1 MSRWLLRSANSRR
14 NRPMRKSNPL
24 LLRLVQGKDRCAAS
38 SAGRPNWCQISRPMS
53 IEVQEMRLPGFR
65 ELVLPLRASLFPLLL
80 SLTTLD
86 AARAAFPVDLALE
99 PLPQS
104 KHDTC
109 QSYALAFALAA
120 AGDAAYKAD
129 TPKALRELELRVRQ
143 HIEKVA
149 KGRDVLSH
157 FVWQDAVV
165 DLTSGKYVLERREY
179 ESLAAIWDRM
189 ATLTGISDARARGS
203 LLTAATVKVV
213 VLTSVN
219 KLGKNTYAGHIVP
232 IVGVH
237 KGPANTSSPTALAV
251 VNPGIKF
258 GAQPVPLCS
267 AEVMPGDRR
276 YTAAFSVED
285 SYTLKTFEAG
295 SKHRYVAMW
304 LQRKP

>member
-1 MSRWLLRSANSRR
+1 
-14 NRPMRKSNPL
+14 MR
-24 LLRLVQGKDRCAAS
+24 QH
-38 SAGRPNWCQISRPMS
+38 
-53 IEVQEMRLPGFR
+53 GFR
-65 ELVLPLRASLFPLLL
+65 ELVHLLKAWLLTLFLA
-80 SLTTLD
+80 LTTVD

-99 PLPQS
+99 PMPQS

-109 QSYALAFALAA
+109 QSYALAFAFAST
-120 AGDAAYKAD
+120 GDAAYKAD

-157 FVWQDAVV
+157 VVWQDAVV
-165 DLTSGKYVLERREY
+165 DLTSGKYVLERKEY
-179 ESLAAIWDRM
+179 DSLPAIWDRM
-189 ATLTGISDARARGS
+189 ATLTGISDARARGP
-203 LLTAATVKVV
+203 LLTAATVKMV

-219 KLGKNTYAGHIVP
+219 KLGKNTYGGHIVP
-232 IVGVH
+232 VVGVH
-237 KGPANTSSPTALAV
+237 KGPANMSSPTALAV

-295 SKHRYVAMW
+295 GKPRYVAMW